1 MPPISSS
8 ILSTYQPGE
17 FILQCPIC
25 LPFHTVYGVL
35 KARMLKWLSLI
46 MHVQFSCFK
55 QNTHTHTTQSD
66 RLFKYP
72 NYFLCTVIICLHLS
86 LPFPVIILVE
96 GILIQTICFTSTN
109 WVFHLDVTNSK
120 MFALFFAMCSPKNN
134 KYPLST
140 SYIINIQLLKL
151 HSINLFCDLRQET
164 KLWFF
169 HTVN

>member
-1 MPPISSS
+1 MSYLFAFSYSLWGSQGKNAEVVVLDYACPVQ
-8 ILSTYQPGE
+8 L
-17 FILQCPIC
+17 LQTK
-25 LPFHTVYGVL
+25 H
-35 KARMLKWLSLI
+35 
-46 MHVQFSCFK
+46 
-55 QNTHTHTTQSD
+55 THTHTHTHTLSD

-72 NYFLCTVIICLHLS
+72 NYFLCIVIICLHLS

-109 WVFHLDVTNSK
+109 WVFHLDVINSK
-120 MFALFFAMCSPKNN
+120 LFSLFFATCSPKNN

-151 HSINLFCDLRQET
+151 HSINLFCDLRQES
-164 KLWFF
+164 KLLFF